1 MNSNR
6 NIRTVAATLAAT
18 PERGGRSGF
27 TLLEVILALSLA
39 VGLLFT
45 GLLLYRQTAALRE
58 GIQAELEAISAAR
71 LIMDR
76 LTGELQGCTVDHGLR
91 LGLHGSANEIRFLTT
106 ALPPAEAWTVAEGDV
121 GIGPQFDLRTVHYRL
136 AHPAIGE
143 TDQDDPSPVIE
154 RTERRFL
161 TATGGHAEASERAF
175 PLSSNLRYMR
185 LRYHDGW
192 SWRDDWHAG
201 HLPVGV
207 EVTLAEESPVRSDLP
222 ETGETVDAVEGKES
236 FPLGVFR
243 RVICL
248 PAAGAIGGVAPSQEG
263 T

>member
-6 NIRTVAATLAAT
+6 STRTVAATLAET
-18 PERGGRSGF
+18 LKGGARSGF

-39 VGLLFT
+39 VGLLFA

-58 GIQAELEAISAAR
+58 GIQDELEEISAAR

-91 LGLHGSANEIRFLTT
+91 LGLHGSANQIRFLTT
-106 ALPPAEAWTVAEGDV
+106 AFPPAEAWTVAEGDV

-136 AHPAIGE
+136 AHRAVGE
-143 TDQDDPSPVIE
+143 TEEDDPSPVIE

-161 TATGGHAEASERAF
+161 TATGGHAKASERAF
-175 PLSSNLRYMR
+175 PLSSNLSYMR
-185 LRYHDGW
+185 FRYHDGW
-192 SWRDDWHAG
+192 TWRDDWHAG
-201 HLPVGV
+201 HLPLGV
-207 EVTLAEESPVRSDLP
+207 EVTLAVEAPVKSAIV
-222 ETGETVDAVEGKES
+222 ETVEGKEL

-248 PAAGAIGGVAPSQEG
+248 PAAGAIGGVAASQEG